1 MRRLIWLGI
10 RIAGAVGLVVATCG
24 YTITGNHT
32 DVLLG
37 AGCGVAIGVGV
48 GLRGGSSGGPWVG
61 ILIGSIV
68 GVVAAFLAGA
78 LSVGWGVIIPPL
90 GPLAVGLIGGLDR
103 SSLSGYRDV
112 VRETFVVAALLS
124 LGFIPALV
132 AGDVS
137 MAPLVAALP
146 LVAVPWSAFLIG
158 FIILRRRKG
167 WDDARPPRLLVLGA
181 VALPVLMG
189 LLFGFGVV
197 REDVGLSGIAAIL
210 WIVLILIISLALLPM
225 TAFLAGHAAATWLR
239 PRLQVYGQLAAYL
252 RVMWVPI
259 GGFALGYLTII
270 FLFAGFYG
278 TLERFRPGS
287 FADAGGGLADWVS
300 FAFFTALAQDY
311 AAIVPVSA
319 GARMLVGVHLIL
331 SVGWALVLFAAVMTS
346 IEPKLARI
354 ARQHAE
360 EDTVSELEDSQ

>member
-1 MRRLIWLGI
+1 VSHLIWLGI
-10 RIAGAVGLVVATCG
+10 RIAAAVGLIVATCG
-24 YTITGNHT
+24 YAITGNHA

-37 AGCGVAIGVGV
+37 AGSAVAIGVGV
-48 GLRGGSSGGPWVG
+48 GLRGGSGGGPWVG

-68 GVVAAFLAGA
+68 GMVAAFLGGA

-103 SSLSGYRDV
+103 SSLSGYREV
-112 VRETFVVAALLS
+112 AREMFVVAALLS

-132 AGDVS
+132 AGGVS
-137 MAPLVAALP
+137 MAPLVAAFP
-146 LVAVPWSAFLIG
+146 LVAVPWGACLIG
-158 FIILRRRKG
+158 FISRRREG
-167 WDDARPPRLLVLGA
+167 WDGARPPRMLVLGA

-197 REDVGLSGIAAIL
+197 REDVGLSGIAEVL
-210 WIVLILIISLALLPM
+210 WIVLILIISLALLPL
-225 TAFLAGHAAATWLR
+225 TAFLIGRAAATWLR
-239 PRLQVYGQLAAYL
+239 PRLEVYGQLAAYL

-278 TLERFRPGS
+278 TLERFSPGA
-287 FADAGGGLADWVS
+287 FADAGAGLADWVS

-319 GARMLVGVHLIL
+319 GARMLVGLHLIL

-354 ARQHAE
+354 ARRHAE
-360 EDTVSELEDSQ
+360 EDTHSELEDSQ

>member
-1 MRRLIWLGI
+1 MLRRLIWLGV
-10 RIAGAVGLVVATCG
+10 RIAVAVALVVVTCG
-24 YTITGNHT
+24 YAITGVHT

-48 GLRGGSSGGPWVG
+48 GLRGGSGSRPWTG

-68 GVVAAFLAGA
+68 GIVTAFLTGG
-78 LSVGWGVIIPPL
+78 LSVGWGIIVPPL
-90 GPLAVGLIGGLDR
+90 LPLAVGLIDGLDR
-103 SSLSGYRDV
+103 SSFSGYRDV
-112 VRETFVVAALLS
+112 IRETFILAVLLS

-132 AGDVS
+132 VGDFYL
-137 MAPLVAALP
+137 APLVAATP
-146 LVAVPWSAFLIG
+146 LLVMPWTALLIG
-158 FIILRRRKG
+158 LLSRRREG
-167 WDDARPPRLLVLGA
+167 WDDARPPWLLVLGA
-181 VALPVLMG
+181 AALPVLMG

-197 REDVGLSGIAAIL
+197 QEDVGLSGIAHVL
-210 WIVLILIISLALLPM
+210 WIVFTLVISLLLIPVL
-225 TAFLAGHAAATWLR
+225 AFLGGRTAATWLR

-259 GGFALGYLTII
+259 GGFAAGYLTII

-278 TLERFRPGS
+278 TLERLRPGAFS
-287 FADAGGGLADWVS
+287 DAGTGLADWVS

-311 AAIVPVSA
+311 AAIIPVST
-319 GARMLVGVHLIL
+319 GARMLVGLHLIL

-354 ARQHAE
+354 ARRHAE
-360 EDTVSELEDSQ
+360 EDAD

>member
-1 MRRLIWLGI
+1 VRRLIWLGI
-10 RIAGAVGLVVATCG
+10 RIAAAVAFVVATCG
-24 YTITGNHT
+24 YAITGNHT

-37 AGCGVAIGVGV
+37 AGCAVAIGVGV

-68 GVVAAFLAGA
+68 GIVAAFLAGA

-112 VRETFVVAALLS
+112 AREMFVVAALLS

-146 LVAVPWSAFLIG
+146 LVAVPWGAFLIG
-158 FIILRRRKG
+158 FIVVRRREG
-167 WDDARPPRLLVLGA
+167 WDDARPPPLLVLGA

-210 WIVLILIISLALLPM
+210 WIVLILIISLAVFPLA
-225 TAFLAGHAAATWLR
+225 AFLAGHAAATWLR
-239 PRLQVYGQLAAYL
+239 PRLEVYGQLAAYL

-259 GGFALGYLTII
+259 GGFAIGYLTII

-287 FADAGGGLADWVS
+287 FADAGAGLADWVS

-319 GARMLVGVHLIL
+319 GARMLVGVHLVL

-354 ARQHAE
+354 ARRHAD
-360 EDTVSELEDSQ
+360 EDPD